1 MLLLFRFSLIKQPT
15 TSIHTEC
22 FHPPLLH
29 SHFDSFR
36 EREANI
42 NPSTQAPHSAP
53 LLTGQGTPGK
63 SLLQSVPS
71 LAVGIQPTFTGHH
84 TLSTKQAHN
93 TSLTGIQ
100 VKSGRQFVNWKVLH
114 SQVLLHP
121 AVNCPCYTLNPKVT
135 FTNLIS
141 KMPTD
146 NGSTPDI
153 KSNRETGNYLS
164 SFSQLHLFFRKRPSG
179 LVFIYPLIH
188 SLQALPQWSPPLG
201 TTEATFIR

>member
-1 MLLLFRFSLIKQPT
+1 MARSDSQLQSANLWPNQWAHLWHTCDVSPPNSELVTWREKEVFITMSEALFKMLLLFRFSLIKQPT

-93 TSLTGIQ
+93 TSFDRNTGQ
-100 VKSGRQFVNWKVLH
+100 
-114 SQVLLHP
+114 
-121 AVNCPCYTLNPKVT
+121 
-135 FTNLIS
+135 
-141 KMPTD
+141 
-146 NGSTPDI
+146 
-153 KSNRETGNYLS
+153 
-164 SFSQLHLFFRKRPSG
+164 
-179 LVFIYPLIH
+179 
-188 SLQALPQWSPPLG
+188 
-201 TTEATFIR
+201 IR